1 MLKSLNVKVNGSIEG
16 NHNNVGFNSDTTD
29 NNLSSD
35 TLAKINALINQI
47 QGDGYVEIHI
57 EQNGLQSFV
66 HKRGATVIDSED
78 NVNAY
83 ELFEDMSW
91 VSELV
96 EEEGQPEFP

>member
-1 MLKSLNVKVNGSIEG
+1 MLKTLNVKVTGVFQGDYNGT
-16 NHNNVGFNSDTTD
+16 GFDADTT
-29 NNLSSD
+29 NPNLSSD
-35 TLAKINALINQI
+35 TLGKINALINQI

-66 HKRGATVIDSED
+66 HKRGATVDSED

-91 VSELV
+91 VSELDG
-96 EEEGQPEFP
+96 EG

>member
-1 MLKSLNVKVNGSIEG
+1 MFIFPKRGISVSKSERLYNPIK
-16 NHNNVGFNSDTTD
+16 
-29 NNLSSD
+29 
-35 TLAKINALINQI
+35 KINALINQI